1 MKNLQS
7 KLQRNK
13 NIEVKE
19 LLQHKESA
27 ENHNRELATKLAD
40 EKANHDKL
48 LHDKL
53 ELDEQMETNTRQ
65 EKELADKNSQTA
77 EVLTQLRAKID
88 EQTKASDELNL
99 KVDEAKKTNKTEE
112 ERYRR
117 LVQQNAALKAKL
129 EFIQSKYDF
138 TTNVNVLKSDDFQQL
153 MSTNEIVSHTSH
165 FTLNRL
171 GQLDDG

>member
-19 LLQHKESA
+19 LLQHKEGA

-53 ELDEQMETNTRQ
+53 ELDKQMENNTKL
-65 EKELADKNSQTA
+65 EKELNDKNAQTT
-77 EVLTQLRAKID
+77 EVLTQLKAKID
-88 EQTKASDELNL
+88 EQTKVTDELTA
-99 KVDEAKKTNKTEE
+99 KVEEAKKINKTEE
-112 ERYRR
+112 EKYRK

-153 MSTNEIVSHTSH
+153 MSTNEIV
-165 FTLNRL
+165 N
-171 GQLDDG
+171 

>member
-88 EQTKASDELNL
+88 EQTKATDELNL